1 VQRAGALAAA
11 QQALGEWQ
19 QLQTLLDG
27 GTLDD
32 LRDEASRRRQ
42 RANELAEGL
51 PPAAITLPVG
61 VDHEEFIA
69 GLRRRVESLA
79 QEQDLAR
86 GSLEARRSTL
96 PDVAEAE
103 EAAAAAHLELERVQ
117 RLAATVDATLALLHA
132 AQERVHRDLAPVL
145 GQAVNRWLPAV
156 SGGAY
161 VEVSVDPGDLRVS
174 VKEADSGQWRDAR
187 LLSEG
192 TREQI
197 YLLLRV
203 AMAEHLV
210 TTGERAPL
218 LLDEVTAQADGERKR
233 QLLEVLHRLSTERQI
248 ILFTHDDE
256 VLAWADG
263 ALRGPHDAVIRLDPL
278 RTAVGAATLPV
289 GAELAEPLMPVTID

>member
-1 VQRAGALAAA
+1 MA
-11 QQALGEWQ
+11 
-19 QLQTLLDG
+19 
-27 GTLDD
+27 
-32 LRDEASRRRQ
+32 
-42 RANELAEGL
+42 
-51 PPAAITLPVG
+51 
-61 VDHEEFIA
+61 
-69 GLRRRVESLA
+69 
-79 QEQDLAR
+79 
-86 GSLEARRSTL
+86 L

-103 EAAAAAHLELERVQ
+103 EAAAGARAELQRVE
-117 RLAATVDATLALLHA
+117 RLAATIDATLALLRE
-132 AQERVHRDLAPVL
+132 AQDRVHRDLAPIL
-145 GQAVNRWLPAV
+145 AQAVSRWLPDV
-156 SGGAY
+156 SRGAY
-161 VEVSVDPGDLRVS
+161 SEASVDPASLRVS
-174 VKEADSGQWRDAR
+174 VKEMATGQWRDAR

-233 QLLEVLHRLSTERQI
+233 LLLEVLHRLSTERQV

-278 RTAVGAATLPV
+278 RPAVGAATLPV